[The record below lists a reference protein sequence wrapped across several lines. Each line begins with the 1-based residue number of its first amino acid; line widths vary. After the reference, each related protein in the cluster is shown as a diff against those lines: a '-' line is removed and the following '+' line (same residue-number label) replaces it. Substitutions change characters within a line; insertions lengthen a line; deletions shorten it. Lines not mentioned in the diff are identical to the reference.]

1 MSERNERLIT
11 VVIQD
16 GELEEVMRELQEAQD
31 TIFRCYSRLEKLGV
45 LRIEK
50 KDTASGN

>member
-1 MSERNERLIT
+1 LSDF
-11 VVIQD
+11 VVHISVPD
-16 GELEEVMRELQEAQD
+16 GELDEIMKRLNEAQE
-31 TIFRCYSRLEKLGV
+31 TIYQCYSRLEKLGV